1 MSLINDAL
9 KKAEESK
16 KKPDLLWNPIK
27 KEKRGSRN
35 KYYFIAAT
43 GAFLIVAL
51 VVLKALLFRG
61 NPSVE
66 PASSPAAMEKK
77 TEEITKPPASAL
89 LGKPAGE
96 VGKENEK
103 KPAKP
108 SESGNKRKTKKAK
121 TEKTNT
127 ARKTSPP
134 PEPKNPATKRYAEAE
149 RYFRFALA
157 KERAG
162 ETALAIDAYR
172 KAILLN
178 PDHSQ
183 ARLNLS
189 ALLIE
194 RGVYREAID
203 VLSGIENRNENPKA
217 LFNLA
222 LASYGAGDLKGAI
235 EYARRS
241 LALNP
246 DNFRAY
252 LLLGDIEDAT
262 GNREAALSNYKKA
275 AALAPDSPEVLY
287 KLGREMDLL
296 GNRKN
301 AITYYRAF
309 LEKSRDRQKRRLV
322 LRRLAYLEQGGK

>member
-1 MSLINDAL
+1 MSLINEAL

-16 KKPDLLWNPIK
+16 KKPDPLWNPIK
-27 KEKRGSRN
+27 RERKGSRK
-35 KYYFIAAT
+35 KYYFMAAS

-51 VVLKALLFRG
+51 LVLKALLFKG
-61 NPSVE
+61 SPAVE
-66 PASSPAAMEKK
+66 PVPPPVAMEEK
-77 TEEITKPPASAL
+77 TGEVTKPPASAL
-89 LGKPAGE
+89 LGKPAGDA
-96 VGKENEK
+96 GKENEK

-108 SESGNKRKTKKAK
+108 PESGGKRKIKKVKTAK
-121 TEKTNT
+121 INT
-127 ARKTSPP
+127 ARKTSPL
-134 PEPKNPATKRYAEAE
+134 PEPKEPAPKRHAEAE

-162 ETALAIDAYR
+162 EIALAIDAYR
-172 KAILLN
+172 KAIHLN
-178 PDHSQ
+178 PDHAQ

-194 RGVYREAID
+194 GGLYREAID
-203 VLSGIENRNENPKA
+203 VLSGIKNGDENPKV

-222 LASYGAGDLKGAI
+222 LASYGAGDLKDAI

-252 LLLGDIEDAT
+252 LLLGDIADAT
-262 GNREAALSNYKKA
+262 GNGEAALSNYKRA

-296 GNRKN
+296 GNKKD
-301 AITYYRAF
+301 AIAYYRAF
-309 LEKSRDRQKRRLV
+309 LEKSRDREKRKLV